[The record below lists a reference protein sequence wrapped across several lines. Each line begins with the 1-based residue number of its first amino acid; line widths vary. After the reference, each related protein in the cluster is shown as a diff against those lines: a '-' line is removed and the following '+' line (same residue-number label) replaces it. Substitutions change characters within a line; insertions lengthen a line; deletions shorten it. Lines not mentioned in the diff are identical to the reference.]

1 MAFTY
6 TDRNKKVVIRAW
18 GTFKATVLAAVEVGD
33 LLSRYASDATATYRA
48 ADQSDG
54 YVAEAVALE
63 DGIAGEE
70 ITCALA
76 AELKAPTTLGDGGA
90 AAQVYFAASTDY
102 LGSPLYIGEAGKPQS
117 SAGATTAQYV
127 GLLTARDTILL
138 IPNSN
143 LTGQAGSFTTL
154 ATSSTVT
161 LGGNTTVSSGKNL
174 TLTKGTLTN
183 TEGDVVLT
191 KGNLTMTAGS
201 ATLTLGDIILTEGA
215 LTLTKGNATLTAG
228 NLTLTLGNVVL
239 TAGDIDLS
247 AAATG
252 TYDIILKDATAD
264 ALSIRRATTDM
275 MVFNSTTPSVTIT
288 PATTITGLITA
299 NGGITVASG
308 KDVTLTKGTL
318 TNTEGNLVMTKGD
331 ITMTA
336 GNITMTAGGVRET
349 ITAVADTPAT
359 AVTDGVYVVDTS
371 AKDIVLTL
379 PSAVAGMHIIVV
391 ATSATK
397 QVEIDAA
404 SGDKL
409 LNTSYVATD
418 KVKANAAAGA
428 NIHLVAISTTNWLT
442 IGTSLGTWTYS

>member
-18 GTFKATVLAAVEVGD
+18 GTFKATVLAAVAVGD
-33 LLSRYASDATATYRA
+33 LLSRYASDSTATYRA

-90 AAQVYFAASTDY
+90 ATQVYFAASTDY

-174 TLTKGTLTN
+174 TLTKGDLTLT
-183 TEGDVVLT
+183 EGALV
-191 KGNLTMTAGS
+191 MTAGS
-201 ATLTLGDIILTEGA
+201 LTLTLGDVTLTEGA
-215 LTLTKGNATLTAG
+215 LTMTKGSATLTAG
-228 NLTLTLGNVVL
+228 NLTLTKGNLVL
-239 TAGDIDLS
+239 TEGDIDLS
-247 AAATG
+247 AAASG
-252 TYDIILKDATAD
+252 TYDIILKDATD
-264 ALSIRRATTDM
+264 A
-275 MVFNSTTPSVTIT
+275 
-288 PATTITGLITA
+288 
-299 NGGITVASG
+299 ITVA
-308 KDVTLTKGTL
+308 T
-318 TNTEGNLVMTKGD
+318 
-331 ITMTA
+331 
-336 GNITMTAGGVRET
+336 
-349 ITAVADTPAT
+349 
-359 AVTDGVYVVDTS
+359 
-371 AKDIVLTL
+371 
-379 PSAVAGMHIIVV
+379 
-391 ATSATK
+391 
-397 QVEIDAA
+397 
-404 SGDKL
+404 
-409 LNTSYVATD
+409 
-418 KVKANAAAGA
+418 
-428 NIHLVAISTTNWLT
+428 ISTTELAIAICNGTVWLGGVVKLT
-442 IGTSLGTWTYS
+442 